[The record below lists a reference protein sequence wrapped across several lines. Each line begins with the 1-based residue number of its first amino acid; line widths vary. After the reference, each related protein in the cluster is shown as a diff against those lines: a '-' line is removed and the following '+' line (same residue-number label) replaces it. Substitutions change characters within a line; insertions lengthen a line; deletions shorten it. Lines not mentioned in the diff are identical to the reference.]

1 MAIGRQNPNPRQ
13 RLAAIAAV
21 LSLCTVAYAAPKYK
35 VLLDF
40 NGADG
45 YGPSDGVTV
54 DQKGNVYGA
63 AGNGGTGN
71 CRNGCG
77 LIFELTRNAEGKW
90 TETILYSFQGGDDG
104 SYPSGSL
111 VLDAAGSLS
120 GTTSGAGAHNSG
132 TAFALTPGSN
142 QWTEQTLY
150 SFCPKIGKSGC
161 TDGGGT
167 QAGLTQDAEGNLYGT
182 KSGGGGYGGAVFEL
196 TPNSGSW
203 DELMLHTFG
212 VKKGDGDGPYAD
224 PILDAAGNLY
234 GTTQGGGNQCGSS
247 SCGTVYELT
256 PESGGK
262 WKETVLHR
270 FDDNGKD
277 GITPGAGALL
287 MDSSLNLYGTTE
299 GGGCCG
305 GVVYKLT
312 PKSGGWKETILYAF
326 QGGQS
331 GNQPYAGVVMD
342 KSGNLYGTT
351 DGGGGPNGCG
361 VIYKLAPAG
370 KDNWK
375 YSVLHTFGRVGDGC
389 VPAGN
394 LAIDGKGNLYGGTVL
409 GGTKGYGVVFELTPL
424 AAGTME

>member
-1 MAIGRQNPNPRQ
+1 MMPEPRKLSLGRFPAALAVMLGLC
-13 RLAAIAAV
+13 LAAHG
-21 LSLCTVAYAAPKYK
+21 SPKYK
-35 VLLDF
+35 VLHNF
-40 NGADG
+40 TGGADG
-45 YGPSDGVTV
+45 DGNAGVV
-54 DQKGNVYGA
+54 LDQEGNLYGA
-63 AGNGGTGN
+63 SLGGGNQN
-71 CRNGCG
+71 CRDGCG
-77 LIFELTRNAEGKW
+77 LIFELTPG
-90 TETILYSFQGGDDG
+90 QGGIWTLAALYDFTGGDG
-104 SYPSGSL
+104 EGPSGN
-111 VLDAAGSLS
+111 V
-120 GTTSGAGAHNSG
+120 
-132 TAFALTPGSN
+132 AFGPS
-142 QWTEQTLY
+142 
-150 SFCPKIGKSGC
+150 
-161 TDGGGT
+161 
-167 QAGLTQDAEGNLYGT
+167 GNLYGT
-182 KSGGGGYGGAVFEL
+182 TTWGGAHGYGTAFEL
-196 TPNSGSW
+196 TLDSQIWQEAVLFSFPTPPTHRGCCPEAGVVLDGAGNLYGTAGIAY
-203 DELMLHTFG
+203 ELKHNPDGWKEIVLHDFTG
-212 VKKGDGDGPYAD
+212 KNGDGDGPFAGL
-224 PILDAAGNLY
+224 ILDAAGNLY
-234 GTTQGGGNQCGSS
+234 STTQGGGNQCGSS

-409 GGTKGYGVVFELTPL
+409 GGTKGYGVVFELTP
-424 AAGTME
+424 

>member
-1 MAIGRQNPNPRQ
+1 VQTQ
-13 RLAAIAAV
+13 RWE
-21 LSLCTVAYAAPKYK
+21 LSLSRTLATAALTLGFCATLQGASKYE
-35 VLLDF
+35 VLHNF
-40 NGADG
+40 TGGADG
-45 YGPSDGVTV
+45 DGNQGVAV
-54 DQKGNVYGA
+54 DKNGNVYGA
-63 AGNGGTGN
+63 SAGGGTQN
-71 CRNGCG
+71 CRGGCG
-77 LIFELTRNAEGKW
+77 LIFQLSRNAEGKW
-90 TETILYSFQGGDDG
+90 KDKILYSFQGGDDG
-104 SYPSGSL
+104 AAPFARPL
-111 VLDAAGSLS
+111 LD
-120 GTTSGAGAHNSG
+120 TSGHLYGTANAAGAHDAG
-132 TAFALTPGSN
+132 TAFELTPGSK

-247 SCGTVYELT
+247 TCGTVYELT
-256 PESGGK
+256 PLAGGG
-262 WKETVLHR
+262 WKETVLFR

-326 QGGQS
+326 LGGQS

-370 KDNWK
+370 KENWK

-409 GGTKGYGVVFELTPL
+409 GGTKGYGVVFELTP
-424 AAGTME
+424 